1 MAIGVEITFP
11 QSISF
16 LPGLYAHLVIQ
27 LEFAR
32 FFLVAGATFIR
43 WTGVDTGVC
52 RVFVFD
58 LRRADLILLRSILV
72 PDEFGQV
79 H

>member
-32 FFLVAGATFIR
+32 FFFGCGSDFYK
-43 WTGVDTGVC
+43 VDG
-52 RVFVFD
+52 
-58 LRRADLILLRSILV
+58 S
-72 PDEFGQV
+72 
-79 H
+79 